1 MSPVEHFLQSTLALL
16 AIANPLS
23 AAPIFL
29 AVLSGQTAAERQ
41 SAARRA
47 ALSVL
52 VILAASAVLG
62 RYLLLLFGISFAAFR
77 AGGGLVITLMGLEML
92 QGTPTR
98 VQHDPSEGGPDD
110 RILVPVAM
118 PLIAGPGAITTTMA
132 LAVRQPGWLGLLLV
146 VAAVCVTALAV
157 WLTLSLSGRL
167 EARIGRRGQAIF
179 LRFMGLVLVAVG
191 AQLVLTGVHDFFSGG
206 AQ

>member
-1 MSPVEHFLQSTLALL
+1 MSPAEHFLQSTVAIL

-29 AVLSGQTAAERQ
+29 SVVSGESAPARE

-47 ALSVL
+47 ALAVG

-62 RYLLLLFGISFAAFR
+62 RYLLMLFGISFAAFR

-98 VQHDPSEGGPDD
+98 VQHERSESGPDD

-132 LAVRQPGWLGLLLV
+132 LAVRQPGPLGLPLV
-146 VAAVCVTALAV
+146 LVAVGVTALAV

-167 EARIGRRGQAIF
+167 QARIGTRGQAIF
-179 LRFMGLVLVAVG
+179 LRFMGLILVAVG
-191 AQLVLTGVHDFFSGG
+191 AQLVLTGVHDFLTG
-206 AQ
+206 ATS

>member
-1 MSPVEHFLQSTLALL
+1 MPPAEHFLQSTLAIL

-29 AVLSGQTAAERQ
+29 SVMSGQGAPARER
-41 SAARRA
+41 AARRA
-47 ALSVL
+47 ALAVL
-52 VILAASAVLG
+52 LILAGSAALG
-62 RYLLLLFGISFAAFR
+62 RYLLMLFGISFAAFR

-98 VQHDPSEGGPDD
+98 VQHEPSDGGPDD

-118 PLIAGPGAITTTMA
+118 PLIAGPGAITTVMA
-132 LAVRQPGWLGLLLV
+132 LAVREPGPLGLPLV
-146 VAAVCVTALAV
+146 LAAIAVTALVV
-157 WLTLSLSGRL
+157 WITLSLSGRL
-167 EARIGRRGQAIF
+167 QTRIGSRGQAIF

-191 AQLVLTGVHDFFSGG
+191 AQLVLTGVHDFLAG
-206 AQ
+206 ATP

>member
-1 MSPVEHFLQSTLALL
+1 MSPAEHFLQSTLAIL

-29 AVLSGQTAAERQ
+29 SVIGGEDAPARE

-47 ALSVL
+47 ALAVL
-52 VILAASAVLG
+52 VILAGSAVLG
-62 RYLLLLFGISFAAFR
+62 RYLLMLFGISFAAFR

-98 VQHDPSEGGPDD
+98 VQHEAGDGGPDD

-132 LAVRQPGWLGLLLV
+132 LAVRQPGPLGLPLV
-146 VAAVCVTALAV
+146 LAAVCVTALAV
-157 WLTLSLSGRL
+157 WLTFSLSGRL
-167 EARIGRRGQAIF
+167 EARIGSRGQAIF
-179 LRFMGLVLVAVG
+179 LRFMGLILVAVG
-191 AQLVLTGVHDFFSGG
+191 AQLVLTGVRDFFGSG
-206 AQ
+206 AS